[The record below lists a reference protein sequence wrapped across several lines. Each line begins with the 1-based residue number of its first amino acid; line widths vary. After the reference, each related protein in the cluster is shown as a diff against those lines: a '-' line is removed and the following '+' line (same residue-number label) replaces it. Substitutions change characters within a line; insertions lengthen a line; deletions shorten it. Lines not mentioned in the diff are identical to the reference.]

1 MTARRREIAW
11 PLFFLFAFLLTLP
24 LLGWTLADGP
34 IVDDNPLLFAAQLDS
49 TAKLKFLLMP
59 DVGVYW
65 RPLGK
70 LTVVPAATLFG
81 YATWPHRLTILL
93 LHALATTLLFAL
105 ARRLINQRAALLTA
119 LLFFVHPAHAG
130 TLHWLSARFDLVAT
144 VFVLGGALSFA
155 RYVREGRG
163 RSLVWA
169 TLWTLAACLSKEIAF
184 VAPPLYATLIF
195 FSAQR
200 PPLKRTIVGLLATGS
215 PVAAVLV
222 ARMMLLGGLGGP
234 ARLHDPLPGVIVGN
248 LFRHVPRTLFAPLN
262 RAALPAGWADALQVP
277 LLIAAG
283 VFLFYLFLRRGRLD
297 AWRGVVFG
305 VLAAL
310 PMAPFLYLGPHLN
323 AGYMLYLPSV
333 GFAWWLGES
342 TFGEGHTPVTPL
354 WRRLKFAAVGVF
366 LALGAPLLLVNLAAH
381 HGASQTVEKIV
392 RAATRDIDPARAH
405 TILFEDLPTQARG
418 IRLYYDHV
426 DQLFLPQRAFADKR
440 LLLVGDNF
448 WRTEGE
454 NLPWRDATWRAGV
467 RVARWQPSAALSD
480 ATDLTRGAWE
490 QRSSL
495 TDDPTALAF
504 SGRVPPH
511 VQSVSGGLQWTDG
524 PIDAELIAPAEPP
537 NTPRLRFRL
546 TTEDPAAFKEAALVW
561 RDDEGREHRAMFD
574 VLDDDRPHDYALP
587 LAVDPRWARTNAP
600 TALRLHLPFRRG
612 KIVFTE

>member
-1 MTARRREIAW
+1 MTTRPREIAW
-11 PLFFLFAFLLTLP
+11 PLFFLLAFFLTLP

-70 LTVVPAATLFG
+70 LTVAPAATLFG

-105 ARRLINQRAALLTA
+105 ARRLVNQRAALLTA
-119 LLFFVHPAHAG
+119 LIFFVHPVHAG
-130 TLHWLSARFDLVAT
+130 ALHWLSARFDLVAA
-144 VFVLGGALSFA
+144 VFVLGGALCFA
-155 RYVREGRG
+155 RYAREGHD

-169 TLWTLAACLSKEIAF
+169 ALWTLAACLSKEVAF
-184 VAPPLYATLIF
+184 VAPLLYAVLIF
-195 FSAQR
+195 FSSPR
-200 PPLKRTIVGLLATGS
+200 PPLKRTILGLLTTLA

-222 ARMMLLGGLGGP
+222 ARLPLLGGLGGP
-234 ARLHDPLPGVIVGN
+234 PRLHDPLPGVILGN

-262 RAALPAGWADALQVP
+262 RAALPAGWAEMAQIP
-277 LLIAAG
+277 LLIVAG

-342 TFGEGHTPVTPL
+342 TFGEGHTQVTPL
-354 WRRLKFAAVGVF
+354 WRRLKFAAVAVF
-366 LALGAPLLLVNLAAH
+366 LALAAPLLLVNLAAH
-381 HGASQTVEKIV
+381 HSASQTVETIV
-392 RAATRDIDPARAH
+392 RAAARDIDPVGAH
-405 TILFEDLPTQARG
+405 SIVFEDLPVQARG

-426 DQLFLPQRAFADKR
+426 DQLFLPLRAFADKR
-440 LLLVGDNF
+440 LLLVGENF

-454 NLPWRDATWRAGV
+454 KLPWRDATWRTGV
-467 RVARWQPSAALSD
+467 RAARWQPSGMLSD
-480 ATDLTRGAWE
+480 ATDLTRASWE
-490 QRSSL
+490 MRAMSA
-495 TDDPTALAF
+495 DNPTALSF

-511 VQSVSGGLQWTDG
+511 VQSVPGGLQWTDG
-524 PIDAELIAPAEPP
+524 PIDAELTAPAAPF

-546 TTEDPAAFKEAALVW
+546 TTADPAAFKEAALVW
-561 RDDEGREHRAMFD
+561 RDDDGRERRAIFD
-574 VLDDDRPHDYALP
+574 VLDDDRPHDYVLP

-600 TALRLHLPFRRG
+600 PVLRLHLPFRRG